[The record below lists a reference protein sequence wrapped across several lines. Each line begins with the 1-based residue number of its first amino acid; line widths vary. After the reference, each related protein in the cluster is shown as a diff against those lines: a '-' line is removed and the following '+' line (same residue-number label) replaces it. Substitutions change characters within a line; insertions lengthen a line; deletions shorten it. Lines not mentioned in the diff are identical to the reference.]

1 MPSRHAANLV
11 PHISGTHLHS
21 VYLEGLMN
29 INQIVVA
36 GAGTMGYSMAQIFA
50 RYGYQTTVYDIAQ
63 EPLDAVR
70 EHIAQLSDNLVA
82 NDSLTSEERAQ
93 LLARIS
99 YTTNTDCFAS
109 CDMVVES
116 IVENLEVKRGFYRQI
131 SPIVRPDAIVATNTS
146 GLSINKNAEAVANP
160 ERFIGMHWF
169 NPSNIIPLIEIIR
182 GDATT
187 DATAQTAREV
197 ALSCHKKP
205 VTVNKDVPG
214 FAANRIQFAVLR
226 EALHMVEEGI
236 IDKQGVDDVMRYG
249 LGLRYA
255 CLGPLAIADFGGLD
269 TFYHIASYLNRDLC
283 SDAEPSQLLKEL
295 YESGSYGVKSG
306 KGFYSYEGDQALEA
320 TQQRDAA
327 YLSVARALGLI
338 D

>member
-63 EPLDAVR
+63 EPLDAAR

-116 IVENLEVKRGFYRQI
+116 IVENLEVKQGFYRQI
-131 SPIVRPDAIVATNTS
+131 HPLCAPMQSWRPTRRASPSTKSPRPLQT
-146 GLSINKNAEAVANP
+146 
-160 ERFIGMHWF
+160 
-169 NPSNIIPLIEIIR
+169 PS
-182 GDATT
+182 
-187 DATAQTAREV
+187 V
-197 ALSCHKKP
+197 S
-205 VTVNKDVPG
+205 
-214 FAANRIQFAVLR
+214 
-226 EALHMVEEGI
+226 
-236 IDKQGVDDVMRYG
+236 
-249 LGLRYA
+249 
-255 CLGPLAIADFGGLD
+255 
-269 TFYHIASYLNRDLC
+269 
-283 SDAEPSQLLKEL
+283 
-295 YESGSYGVKSG
+295 
-306 KGFYSYEGDQALEA
+306 
-320 TQQRDAA
+320 
-327 YLSVARALGLI
+327 
-338 D
+338 